1 MIEITFNAF
10 SFVRPKLARHNV
22 AYSEAR
28 RMVPEGSSI
37 RELIAQLGLAP
48 GDVEAAFVNN
58 AIVPLDTV
66 LAHKDRVALV
76 PPGTPGPYRVML
88 GMVKVP
94 GAKDIADNDQGGI
107 KHET

>member
-10 SFVRPKLARHNV
+10 SFLRPKLARQNV

-28 RMVPEGSSI
+28 RMIPKGSTI

-58 AIVPLDTV
+58 TIVPLDTV
-66 LAHKDRVALV
+66 LSHHDRVALV

-88 GMVKVP
+88 GMVKIP
-94 GAKDIADNDQGGI
+94 GSKDVADNDQGGM
-107 KHET
+107 KT